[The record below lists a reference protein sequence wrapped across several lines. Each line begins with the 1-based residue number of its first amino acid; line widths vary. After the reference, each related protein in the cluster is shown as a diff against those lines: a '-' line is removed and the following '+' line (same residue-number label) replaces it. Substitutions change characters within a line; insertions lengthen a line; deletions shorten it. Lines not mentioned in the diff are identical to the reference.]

1 MLTIYDC
8 FFPQISLYFFKSV
21 LQIFVSLIAALWD
34 TFFIQIFLPN
44 IEALSEDAQL
54 NLAKEE
60 SLKCINMEKIYQ
72 KVNNFTMKKGMENSL
87 VDYKKEKYIE
97 EIEEILIQKIMLKS
111 LEDQKEKKVSRRMS
125 WVR

>member
-1 MLTIYDC
+1 MGTTEPILHRLLCKKIKGNKTATKNC
-8 FFPQISLYFFKSV
+8 ISNFAVCPTLLNKMEMEDME
-21 LQIFVSLIAALWD
+21 LQIALMESK
-34 TFFIQIFLPN
+34 

-97 EIEEILIQKIMLKS
+97 EIEEILI
-111 LEDQKEKKVSRRMS
+111 
-125 WVR
+125 